1 MLKTSARLIH
11 RLRRCRSGA
20 VTVEFAL
27 TVIIFIFLVLFV
39 AETARLAY
47 ISSVLDLATSEAAK
61 EAKNAPADSGL
72 QDYRTR
78 FETRLLNQGGHLWSF
93 LTRADATEINISFAP
108 TIADMTASGGQTANV
123 TNMPLARY
131 QVKYHYHPM
140 FFPFPGFWANNFLNR
155 EVIFVQ
161 EYERSKF
168 MD

>member
-1 MLKTSARLIH
+1 MFKSPKRIVHQLL
-11 RLRRCRSGA
+11 RCRRGA

-27 TVIIFIFLVLFV
+27 TIIVFIFLVLFV

-47 ISSVLDLATSEAAK
+47 ISSVLDLAVSEAAK
-61 EAKNAPADSGL
+61 DAKNAPADTSSY
-72 QDYRTR
+72 DAR
-78 FETRLLNQGGHLWSF
+78 FRSRLLSQGGHLWSF
-93 LTRADATEINISFAP
+93 LTAADATEITIAFAP
-108 TIADMTASGGQTANV
+108 TIAEMSDSGGETSDYSD
-123 TNMPLARY
+123 MPIARY

-140 FFPFPGFWANNFLNR
+140 FFPFPGLWANNFLNR

>member
-1 MLKTSARLIH
+1 MLKSSKRVIRRLCH
-11 RLRRCRSGA
+11 CRLGA

-27 TVIIFIFLVLFV
+27 TVIVFIFMVLFV

-47 ISSVLDLATSEAAK
+47 ISSVLDLAVSEAAK
-61 EAKNAPADSGL
+61 DAKNAPADTNSY
-72 QDYRTR
+72 DAR
-78 FETRLLNQGGHLWSF
+78 FKSRLLSQGGHLWGF
-93 LTRADATEINISFAP
+93 LTSADATEINIAFAP
-108 TIADMTASGGQTANV
+108 TIADMADSGGESSDYSD
-123 TNMPLARY
+123 MPLARY
-131 QVKYHYHPM
+131 QVKYHYHPL